1 MLEELLRAG
10 MAVARFN
17 FSHGS
22 YEYHQVRLSCN
33 GCCHCLGYSHISS
46 SASLQETL
54 DNLRTAMKNTRIM
67 CAVMLDTKVLSACY
81 NMHMW
86 SY

>member
-22 YEYHQVRLSCN
+22 YDYHQVLFVFVIRRLCLQSLNSYSYTGNTGQLEDCN
-33 GCCHCLGYSHISS
+33 EEHPHHVCCD
-46 SASLQETL
+46 A
-54 DNLRTAMKNTRIM
+54 
-67 CAVMLDTKVLSACY
+67 
-81 NMHMW
+81 
-86 SY
+86 

>member
-22 YEYHQVRLSCN
+22 HDYHQVLFIFVIRICACN
-33 GCCHCLGYSHISS
+33 RAFCSTST
-46 SASLQETL
+46 ATQETL
-54 DNLRTAMKNTRIM
+54 DNLRFAMRNTRIM
-67 CAVMLDTKVLSACY
+67 CAVMLDTKVS
-81 NMHMW
+81 
-86 SY
+86 SIV